1 MQISNRM
8 DKCCIFSQVILY
20 SEKKK
25 KRSLVWQSQST
36 YAEHLAIPNCHLPA
50 CSEGTCWKGSALS
63 LVECALDW
71 SVDRCDFSVIR
82 DYTMFLEYS
91 CFKNYNY
98 SSQHDYGC
106 TPPFCEHMFS
116 FISSLPQRRCCQ
128 LWGLIMGWV
137 TLRTSGKLVLW
148 LHYGQT

>member
-1 MQISNRM
+1 MHLLTSNTIQWKKNTKEILSLTVTVNICRT
-8 DKCCIFSQVILY
+8 FGNSQLP
-20 SEKKK
+20 
-25 KRSLVWQSQST
+25 
-36 YAEHLAIPNCHLPA
+36 LACRYWGYL
-50 CSEGTCWKGSALS
+50 WKGSALS
-63 LVECALDW
+63 LVEYAVDW
-71 SVDRCDFSVIR
+71 SVDHCDFSVIH